1 MSEETREL
9 TLTEKI
15 GALEGWVEE
24 LTVSLN
30 RLQEDLTGT
39 QEAIG
44 NLGEDIEGGRLD
56 EMTQEVERLRAVIQ
70 TCPGCVHH
78 SPSDPLG
85 CPQAGRSYCATRT
98 TVTLAPKVA
107 L

>member
-1 MSEETREL
+1 MSEA

-15 GALEGWVEE
+15 GDLEGCIED
-24 LTVSLN
+24 LKDSLE
-30 RLQEDLTGT
+30 RLQDDTASVRAAIADLSEDM
-39 QEAIG
+39 EH
-44 NLGEDIEGGRLD
+44 GRLD
-56 EMTQEVERLRAVIQ
+56 EMVQESARLRAVIQ

-98 TVTLAPKVA
+98 TVTPAPKEGE
-107 L
+107 